1 MAERIRVK
9 TKGKLRRLQD
19 GTSQKGNHR
28 FNSIV
33 VGLEKSFRV
42 STDVDLAFEHW
53 SDLLQ
58 KIREIE
64 EARRGKSPD

>member
-58 KIREIE
+58 KIREEE
-64 EARRGKSPD
+64 EARRGKSSD